1 MPIELQTRPIGRGSG
16 RKRPAAGGLPG
27 RCPLHFQTEHLTMT
41 DHKTFP
47 PAARLRRLFLTAAL
61 VLPLVPGAAALAQ
74 SAALQVEGAW
84 VRASVPGQ
92 SGTGGFMRL
101 TASEPLTLV
110 GLQTPAA
117 GVAELHEMKMDGD
130 VMRMRAVREIVLVP
144 GKPFDLRPGGHHLM
158 LMNLKAPLKEGA
170 TVPVTLV
177 LRDARGAERRWPL
190 QVPVALRAP
199 GAAAPSSGTSPA
211 AAHQH
216 GHKH

>member
-1 MPIELQTRPIGRGSG
+1 M
-16 RKRPAAGGLPG
+16 
-27 RCPLHFQTEHLTMT
+27 EHPTMT
-41 DHKTFP
+41 DCKNL
-47 PAARLRRLFLTAAL
+47 PAAVARLRRLFLCVAL
-61 VLPLVPGAAALAQ
+61 VLPLAPGASALAQ
-74 SAALQVEGAW
+74 GTALKIEGAW

-130 VMRMRAVREIVLVP
+130 VMRMRAVSEIVLVP

-158 LMNLKAPLKEGA
+158 LMGLKAPLKEGS

-177 LRDARGAERRWPL
+177 LRDARGAERRLPV
-190 QVPVALRAP
+190 QMPVALRAP
-199 GAAAPSSGTSPA
+199 GAAASSSGSSPVG
-211 AAHQH
+211 AHQH

>member
-1 MPIELQTRPIGRGSG
+1 MNASTTF
-16 RKRPAAGGLPG
+16 AGALAL
-27 RCPLHFQTEHLTMT
+27 RW
-41 DHKTFP
+41 
-47 PAARLRRLFLTAAL
+47 RLLLATAL
-61 VLPLVPGAAALAQ
+61 VLSCFAGTAARAQ
-74 SAALQVEGAW
+74 STALQVEGAW

-130 VMRMRAVREIVLVP
+130 VMRMRAVREIVLAP

-158 LMNLKAPLKEGA
+158 LMDLKAPLKEGA
-170 TVPVTLV
+170 TLPLTLV
-177 LRDARGAERRWPL
+177 LRDARGAERRVPL

-199 GAAAPSSGTSPA
+199 GAATSASSPGA
-211 AAHQH
+211 AAPQH